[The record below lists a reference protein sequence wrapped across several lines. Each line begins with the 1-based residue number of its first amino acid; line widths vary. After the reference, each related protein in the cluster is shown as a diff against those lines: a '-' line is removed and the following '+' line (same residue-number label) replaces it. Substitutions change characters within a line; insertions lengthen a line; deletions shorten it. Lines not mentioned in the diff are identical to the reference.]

1 MTTSL
6 VLLAGILL
14 AAGLVCLVAA
24 AVPAVPRLDAALER
38 VGLDGPARSA
48 APDLGPVT
56 KPSERLGALLYR
68 IIPIPLSERQRRAL
82 RLQDKPIAEFYA
94 DKAVMMIIGAR
105 AAGAGRLRLGALD
118 RLASAPGRR
127 CCSLVGAVIG
137 FFVPDLLLRRAAD
150 AARSGAVEALLVYID
165 LVTLE
170 RLANASATQALH
182 SAAQL
187 SDGPLFLQIRTAL
200 ERARLEQ
207 QPPYD
212 ELRRVADQLH
222 LPELAD
228 VADVMQLDETG
239 AALSG
244 ALRARV
250 RELRDAH
257 LTSEQ
262 IKASAAAEGM
272 TIYMTLPALIF
283 SLIFLVAA
291 MLKIFFPEGR
301 LMTPL
306 SRMLRGLGAL
316 ALLLLGL
323 VGVPAALVWLGG
335 NPLPA
340 ASPGTAV
347 REALLTPDD
356 GTILVGLVT
365 VVGWVAWLVFA
376 VSVVSE
382 LVALLSRQRIRL
394 SLPGLAGPQRVAAG
408 LLALGGRHGRRP
420 AAGPAAAGARPT
432 PVAAAAPT
440 PSADR
445 RPPSQASAAG
455 DRRRA
460 RPAARADG
468 HVHGPA
474 GRRPVEPGRAV
485 LRPGPGVAPDRRRQP
500 EAC

>member
-14 AAGLVCLVAA
+14 AAGLVSLVVA
-24 AVPAVPRLDAALER
+24 AVPAVPRLDAALDR

-48 APDLGPVT
+48 RSDLGVVR

-68 IIPIPLSERQRRAL
+68 VVPISLTDGQRRAL

-94 DKAVMMIIGAR
+94 DKAVMMIIGALLPGLVGFLWSLT
-105 AAGAGRLRLGALD
+105 AGSVGAWPALF
-118 RLASAPGRR
+118 
-127 CCSLVGAVIG
+127 SLVGAVIG
-137 FFVPDLLLRRAAD
+137 FFVPDLLLRQASD

-187 SDGPLFLQIRTAL
+187 SDHPLFLQIRTGL

-212 ELRRVADQLH
+212 ELRRVADQLQ

-283 SLIFLVAA
+283 SLILLAAA
-291 MLKIFFPEGR
+291 MLNIFFPEG
-301 LMTPL
+301 
-306 SRMLRGLGAL
+306 
-316 ALLLLGL
+316 
-323 VGVPAALVWLGG
+323 
-335 NPLPA
+335 
-340 ASPGTAV
+340 
-347 REALLTPDD
+347 
-356 GTILVGLVT
+356 
-365 VVGWVAWLVFA
+365 
-376 VSVVSE
+376 
-382 LVALLSRQRIRL
+382 
-394 SLPGLAGPQRVAAG
+394 
-408 LLALGGRHGRRP
+408 GR
-420 AAGPAAAGARPT
+420 
-432 PVAAAAPT
+432 
-440 PSADR
+440 
-445 RPPSQASAAG
+445 
-455 DRRRA
+455 
-460 RPAARADG
+460 
-468 HVHGPA
+468 
-474 GRRPVEPGRAV
+474 
-485 LRPGPGVAPDRRRQP
+485 
-500 EAC
+500 